1 MLQDF
6 RFGIRMLRRSP
17 GFTILALLCLTLGI
31 GATTSVF
38 SWVEG
43 ILLRPFP
50 LVANQERLV
59 AITAMFRGE
68 RDDVSWPDFMDF
80 QRNCKLVDAF
90 IAEHIVG
97 TTLNIGDHAEWATG
111 SVVSANYFD
120 AIGVHPVLGRGF
132 QPSDEVGRNA
142 HPVTVIAYQTWKNR
156 YRGDPA
162 IIGRT
167 QRLNGV
173 QHTII
178 GVAPEGFFGTFVGYA
193 FQFWVPASMEETFE
207 SGGYKLENRGARWI
221 EGFAKLKPGV
231 TIAQA
236 QAEISAVARR
246 LETDYPETNRGWGIR
261 LYPLWKTPF
270 NNAGTLFPTLRIS
283 LVVACFVLLIACAN
297 VGNLL
302 LVRSF
307 ARRHE
312 MAVRLSVGAGRG
324 RLLKQLLTE
333 GLILTALAA
342 AGGIL
347 MANWCRNLIVLLFP
361 SYPGVMVNLP
371 AEIDWRVLT
380 LSAGV
385 CLISTLLVGLIPAL
399 QASKVDLAGA
409 MKSESGS
416 VVGGRGRAYARSGLV
431 LVQVSLSFVL
441 LVGAGLLLR
450 SLQGVRNAEL
460 GFSADRVLTTY
471 VDLVGAGYDTTRG
484 KAFQNELIDRVQ
496 ALAGVESVAFA
507 RVSPFSYRSYPSAPI
522 AVDGYET
529 RPGETPTVE
538 YNDVGE
544 RYLETMGIPLVSGR
558 DFTRA
563 DDEAAQPVAIVNDVM
578 AAQYWRGENPVGK
591 RLQVK
596 GRWMQV
602 VGVAKVSKYQ
612 NLRETPKPFF
622 YLPVR
627 QSGSFVEGFE
637 IRTALAPEAM
647 AKALASEVRAL
658 DANLAPGDVMTLR
671 ERVNRMSWTQRAAV
685 ILLAIFCAIAL
696 LLAGIGLYGV
706 MSYAVSQ
713 STRELGLRMALGAQ
727 ASDLLRLVMSHGFA
741 LTAGGVLLGA
751 GTALVLTRLLGDLLY
766 KVSPR
771 DPLAFALAF
780 AVMLIAAL
788 PACLLPAWRA
798 IRVDPSQALRN

>member
-1 MLQDF
+1 MLQDL

-17 GFTILALLCLTLGI
+17 GFTILAVLCLTLGI

-50 LVANQERLV
+50 LVEHQERLV
-59 AITAMFRGE
+59 AIVSMFRGD

-80 QRNCKLVDAF
+80 QRSCRLVDAF

-120 AIGVHPVLGRGF
+120 AIGVHPILGRAF
-132 QPSDEVGRNA
+132 EPTDEVGRNA
-142 HPVTVIAYQTWKNR
+142 HPVTVISYQAWKNR

-162 IIGRT
+162 IIGKT

-193 FQFWVPASMEETFE
+193 FQFWVPASMEETFG

-231 TIAQA
+231 TIEQA
-236 QAEISAVARR
+236 QAEISAVAKR
-246 LETDYPETNRGWGIR
+246 LETAYPETNRGWEIQ

-333 GLILTALAA
+333 GLILTAVAA

-347 MANWCRNLIVLLFP
+347 VTNWCRNLIVLLFP
-361 SYPGVMVNLP
+361 SYPGVIVNLP
-371 AEIDWRVLT
+371 AEIDWRVLA
-380 LSAGV
+380 LSSGV

-416 VVGGRGRAYARSGLV
+416 VVGGRGRAYVRSGLV
-431 LVQVSLSFVL
+431 LVQISLSFVL
-441 LVGAGLLLR
+441 LVGAGLMLR
-450 SLQGVRNAEL
+450 SLRGMRDAEL
-460 GFSADRVLTTY
+460 GFSADRVLTTS
-471 VDLVGAGYDTTRG
+471 VDLVGAGYDAPRG
-484 KAFQNELIDRVQ
+484 KTFQNELIDRLQ
-496 ALAGVESVAFA
+496 ALAGVESATSA
-507 RVSPFSYRSYPSAPI
+507 RVTPFSYRSYPSAPV

-544 RYLETMGIPLVSGR
+544 RYLETMGIPVVSGR

-563 DDEAAQPVAIVNDVM
+563 DDETAQPVAIVNDVM
-578 AAQYWRGENPVGK
+578 AAQYWRGQDPVGG

-602 VGVAKVSKYQ
+602 VGVAKLSKYQ
-612 NLRETPKPFF
+612 TLRETPKPFF

-627 QSGSFVEGFE
+627 QSVSFVQGIE
-637 IRTALAPEAM
+637 IRTTLAPETL

-671 ERVNRMSWTQRAAV
+671 ERV
-685 ILLAIFCAIAL
+685 
-696 LLAGIGLYGV
+696 
-706 MSYAVSQ
+706 
-713 STRELGLRMALGAQ
+713 
-727 ASDLLRLVMSHGFA
+727 
-741 LTAGGVLLGA
+741 
-751 GTALVLTRLLGDLLY
+751 
-766 KVSPR
+766 
-771 DPLAFALAF
+771 
-780 AVMLIAAL
+780 
-788 PACLLPAWRA
+788 
-798 IRVDPSQALRN
+798 